1 MKVCLFAS
9 EIFPG
14 EEKYSQQTMGVP
26 MTVKIIPIIPIQIN
40 FPDSEKP
47 GSRTEIKRKKNSNS
61 DD

>member
-9 EIFPG
+9 EIFLW
-14 EEKYSQQTMGVP
+14 EEKYSQQTKGVP
-26 MTVKIIPIIPIQIN
+26 KTVKIIPIIAIQNN
-40 FPDSEKP
+40 FLGSEKP